1 MTSINPKVVIC
12 GSFKEIEGIKRIR
25 SLIESILFIEYGYCL
40 VSRNIPS
47 FVSGTYVYPT
57 DQHIEDSQPLI
68 DIHHHGKG
76 EETQES
82 YELRYKMMEAY
93 FKAID
98 SCDLVF
104 VYNLKDGKEYIGSGT
119 MMEIGYAH
127 ARNKAIWFLLKPTDD
142 NILSMFKGRPSY
154 LLETVPDAKGSN

>member
-1 MTSINPKVVIC
+1 
-12 GSFKEIEGIKRIR
+12 
-25 SLIESILFIEYGYCL
+25 
-40 VSRNIPS
+40 
-47 FVSGTYVYPT
+47 
-57 DQHIEDSQPLI
+57 
-68 DIHHHGKG
+68 
-76 EETQES
+76 
-82 YELRYKMMEAY
+82 MMEAY